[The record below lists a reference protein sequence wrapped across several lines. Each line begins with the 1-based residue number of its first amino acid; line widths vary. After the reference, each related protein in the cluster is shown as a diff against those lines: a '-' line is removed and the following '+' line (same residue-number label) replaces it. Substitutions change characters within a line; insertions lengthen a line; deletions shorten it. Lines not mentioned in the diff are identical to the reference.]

1 MGGGGDYYYDN
12 SKLRSSHQTGSVGKG
27 SDHLQLIKF
36 GPSCA
41 MGTALQL
48 GEIFL
53 VLLYYGQR
61 AECPTP
67 SALLIRL
74 VFGRPILPEITPE

>member
-1 MGGGGDYYYDN
+1 
-12 SKLRSSHQTGSVGKG
+12 
-27 SDHLQLIKF
+27 
-36 GPSCA
+36 

-48 GEIFL
+48 GEFFL

-61 AECPTP
+61 AEFPTP

-74 VFGRPILPEITPE
+74 VFGRPILPESTPE